1 MKFFAL
7 IAAVAANKYDSMTED
22 ELLSQLGSTLSSALS
37 SEARG
42 DGDAAVAKTA
52 AIKNIQKALTAR
64 ILKRLDDG
72 QPLVEVARKMKAI
85 EGMQP

>member
-22 ELLSQLGSTLSSALS
+22 ELLSQLGSTLSSAQM

-52 AIKNIQKALTAR
+52 AIKNI
-64 ILKRLDDG
+64 
-72 QPLVEVARKMKAI
+72 
-85 EGMQP
+85 

>member
-7 IAAVAANKYDSMTED
+7 VAAVAANTYDFMGED
-22 ELLSQLGSTLSSALS
+22 ELLSQLGSTLSSAQM

-52 AIKNIQKALTAR
+52 AIKNI
-64 ILKRLDDG
+64 
-72 QPLVEVARKMKAI
+72 
-85 EGMQP
+85 